1 MLMNHCACIHKEQ
14 HHLSNNPIYLLILFF
29 LFLGYFI
36 LAYWLLAGQFYKKT
50 EHAYV
55 SGYLIKISPL
65 IQGRITDILVNEN
78 ELVVKGQAIATLDK
92 ANTYIRLK
100 EAETNLSASIKKVME
115 IYQVTNELQSRAK
128 TALKNAENNLKKSQQ
143 TYKSYLDAEQ
153 KDTINKLK
161 QAQIAVEKA
170 TDSFEEATI
179 EYNDAMSLPIN
190 GDIYQNPIVIEAINQ
205 LRTAYLNWL
214 ESTVYAP
221 ETGYIVKRKILAG
234 ETVDAKTAL
243 MTMVPLN
250 KIWINASINGANLR
264 NIHGGQKVK
273 LTSYIDKNNVIYE
286 GTVIDSK
293 PNSNASSSIRIL
305 INPEQLAKYPLR
317 LGLAMTATI
326 NTRNKN
332 ENTLRKIE
340 NLPELVETNI
350 YRDRVAADQ
359 FINQIVQDNTKN
371 IIMPNTRLG
380 SL

>member
-14 HHLSNNPIYLLILFF
+14 HRLSNSPIYLLILFF

-36 LAYWLLAGQFYKKT
+36 LAYWLLVGQFYKKT

-100 EAETNLSASIKKVME
+100 EAETNLSASIRNVME

-128 TALKNAENNLKKSQQ
+128 TTLKNAENNLKKSQQ
-143 TYKSYLDAEQ
+143 TYKSYLDTEQ
-153 KDTINKLK
+153 KDAINKLK

-190 GDIYQNPIVIEAINQ
+190 GDIYQNPIVTEAINQ

-234 ETVDAKTAL
+234 ETVDAKTVL

-250 KIWINASINGANLR
+250 KIWINASINGVNLR
-264 NIHGGQKVK
+264 NIHSGQKVK

-286 GTVIDSK
+286 GIVIDSK
-293 PNSNASSSIRIL
+293 PNSNAPSSIRIL

-332 ENTLRKIE
+332 ENNLRKID

-350 YRDRVAADQ
+350 YHDQVAADQ